1 MTVRQR
7 NSGSITLVGDRFR
20 VRISEG
26 GKRVT
31 LGTFATHEEAELVL
45 EARKALHAAGRVETG
60 GTLLRDYGERWLDRR
75 ELDGARDI
83 RNDRSRWRTHV
94 LTSSLA
100 GMPLESIG
108 RRDVKLFLD
117 DLRKKDATPRQRRRG
132 APAPRRKPLSVET
145 VKRVLSLLKALFQA
159 AVDDELIPAN
169 PARELRLPKRAVM
182 VDEGWTYLMP
192 DEQRRI
198 HECDA
203 PEADKLMVLVAM
215 YTGIRQSEQ
224 WALRLDDIILDDGY
238 PRLIVRRGLDDG
250 ATKSGKARVVPLLPA
265 AVQAF
270 ERWLELLPTYAPK
283 NPHNLLFPTQR
294 GCRRQKSKRPRFEAV
309 LKAARIVASR
319 RHDGRSVRWH
329 DLRHTCAS
337 SLVAGWWGRVWRI
350 EEVRDLLGHSTIKVT
365 ERYAHLAPSV
375 LQAAAAVT
383 HQSGPDLD
391 QSKKQRS
398 AQVPEIIG
406 RARHDSN
413 VRPAD
418 SKSGAKANNVAPIG
432 VGRSTFGPELAQL
445 AERYIQAVASRNRF
459 SNRYG
464 IELAEAVL
472 EAAGVEA
479 EELLERARHPG
490 NKATG

>member
-1 MTVRQR
+1 MREYG
-7 NSGSITLVGDRFR
+7 SGSITPVGKRFR
-20 VRISEG
+20 VRVSVG
-26 GKRVT
+26 GQRKT
-31 LGTFATHEEAELVL
+31 LGTYATIEEAESTLAGWVQL
-45 EARKALHAAGRVETG
+45 QATGEVEAG

-117 DLRKKDATPRQRRRG
+117 DLRKKDATPRQRKRG
-132 APAPRRKPLSVET
+132 APAPRRKRISTET

-169 PARELRLPKRAVM
+169 PAHEIRLPKRATT
-182 VDEGWTYLMP
+182 VDEGWTYLLP
-192 DEQRRI
+192 DEQRRLV
-198 HECDA
+198 ECDA
-203 PEADKLMVLVAM
+203 PEPDKLMALAAM
-215 YTGIRQSEQ
+215 FTGLRQSEQ
-224 WALRLDDIILDDGY
+224 WALRLDDIVLDDGY

-250 ATKSGKARVVPLLPA
+250 ATKSGRARVVPLLPA
-265 AVQAF
+265 AVTVF

-309 LKAARIVASR
+309 LKAAGIVAAK

-350 EEVRDLLGHSTIKVT
+350 EEVRDMLGHSSVTVT

-383 HQSGPDLD
+383 QSGPDLD
-391 QSKKQRS
+391 QSKSRHG

-418 SKSGAKANNVAPIG
+418 SKSGAKANNVATIG
-432 VGRSTFGPELAQL
+432 VNRSTFGPELTAM
-445 AERYIQAVASRNRF
+445 AERYIKAVAGRNRF
-459 SNRYG
+459 AHRYG
-464 IELAEAVL
+464 LELAEAIL
-472 EAAGVEA
+472 DAAGVEA

-490 NKATG
+490 KAAG